1 MTDSKLVHQLL
12 SATSDSLSD
21 RLKLAPRQQAYLS
34 PHPPNSDQLSTTTPI
49 NKWDK
54 IMNHVPRNTINL
66 HTSKVIAKLC
76 KGIAE

>member
-34 PHPPNSDQLSTTTPI
+34 PHPPNSNQLSTTTPI
-49 NKWDK
+49 
-54 IMNHVPRNTINL
+54 
-66 HTSKVIAKLC
+66 SS
-76 KGIAE
+76 